1 MSNEPVIKD
10 AYARYVN
17 QKFTQNY
24 RATVGAD
31 FMAKEVTVDDRDIT
45 LQIWDTA
52 GQERFKSL
60 GSAFYKG
67 ADCCVLVFDITNP
80 QVTAFWP

>member
-1 MSNEPVIKD
+1 MPHEPVQPIPF
-10 AYARYVN
+10 RYVN
-17 QKFTQNY
+17 QKYTQNY

-31 FMAKEVTVDDRDIT
+31 FMAKEVVVDGRDVT

-60 GSAFYKG
+60 GGAFYKG

-80 QVTAFWP
+80 